1 MVLDAFR
8 PLFPILKT
16 STQMPLADPDL
27 QEKKCVTN
35 MTDNVNRSLI
45 KIGTRGSE
53 LALAQA
59 NEVRARLIAAHGQ
72 DNLDVEIIVIS
83 TKGDR
88 ILDRALSE
96 IGGKGLFTEEIEQ
109 QLVNGDIDIAVH
121 STKDMPTILPP
132 GLELSCFLP
141 REAPADAFISNK
153 ATSIEDLPQGAVV
166 GSASLRRQALI
177 LRMRP
182 DIKVETFRGN
192 VQSRLRKLNEGV
204 VDATL
209 LAQAGLNR
217 LGLQDIITSLLPV
230 DKFPPAPGQGAICIE
245 SRIGDV
251 ATLAMLNALND
262 ADTSIALAAERS
274 FLATLDGSC
283 RTPLAGY
290 AHLKGDRLHF
300 HGMILSPDG
309 QDVFETT
316 RTAKPQDAFRIGAD
330 SASELRARAGDNF
343 FADWN

>member
-1 MVLDAFR
+1 MTATEL
-8 PLFPILKT
+8 PIT
-16 STQMPLADPDL
+16 
-27 QEKKCVTN
+27 
-35 MTDNVNRSLI
+35 I
-45 KIGTRGSE
+45 KIGTRSSQ

-59 NEVRARLIAAHGQ
+59 VEVKQRLMSAHG
-72 DNLDVEIIVIS
+72 DNTIKVEIVEIS

-109 QLVNGDIDIAVH
+109 QLLAGDVDIAVH
-121 STKDMPTILPP
+121 STKDMPTALPE

-141 REAPADAFISNK
+141 REAPADVFISNK
-153 ATSIEDLPQGAVV
+153 ASSIKELPQGAVI

-177 LRMRP
+177 RRMRP
-182 DIKVETFRGN
+182 DIKVITFRGN
-192 VQSRLRKLNEGV
+192 VQTRLRKLKEGQ

-217 LGLQDIITSLLPV
+217 LNMQDIITSILPV
-230 DKFPPAPGQGAICIE
+230 DSFPPAPGQGVICIE
-245 SRIGDV
+245 SREGDD
-251 ATLAMLNALND
+251 AIKNLLSPLND
-262 ADTSIALAAERS
+262 ADTVIALGAERS

-290 AHLKGDRLHF
+290 AYLESGQLQF

-309 QDVFETT
+309 QEMFETY
-316 RTAKPQDAFRIGAD
+316 RSSNPDNAQKIGKEA
-330 SASELRARAGDNF
+330 ALELREQAGETF
-343 FADWN
+343 FADWS